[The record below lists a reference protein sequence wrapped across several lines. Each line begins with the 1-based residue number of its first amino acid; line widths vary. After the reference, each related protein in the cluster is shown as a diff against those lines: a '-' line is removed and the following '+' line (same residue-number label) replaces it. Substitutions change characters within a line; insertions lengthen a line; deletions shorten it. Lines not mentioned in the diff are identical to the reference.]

1 MSESNTTSIQG
12 LSSEE
17 VIASRTK
24 NGANS
29 TEHQQK
35 NNFLHSLFELIKEP
49 MFLLLLTASS
59 VYFITADYNNG
70 IFMLL
75 AIILV

>member
-35 NNFLHSLFELIKEP
+35 NNFTLALRIDKG
-49 MFLLLLTASS
+49 AD
-59 VYFITADYNNG
+59 VFITTHG
-70 IFMLL
+70 F
-75 AIILV
+75 